1 MVPFFPRQF
10 MSISD
15 HDIDKLCALSQLG
28 LAPHERDE
36 ARRDL
41 ERMIEMVGAIA
52 SVATEGVEPL
62 LHPLDA
68 TARLRADVVTE
79 TVDRDSFQHIA
90 PLTRDG
96 LYLVPRVLE

>member
-1 MVPFFPRQF
+1 

-15 HDIDKLCALSQLG
+15 QDIDKLCKLSQLG

-41 ERMIEMVGAIA
+41 QRMIEMVGAIT
-52 SVATEGVEPL
+52 SIATEGVEPL
-62 LHPLDA
+62 SHPLDA
-68 TARLRADVVTE
+68 TARWRADAVTE
-79 TVDRDSFQHIA
+79 AVERESFQRIA

>member
-1 MVPFFPRQF
+1 

-15 HDIDKLCALSQLG
+15 LDIDKLCALSQLG
-28 LAPHERDE
+28 LAPHERHE

-41 ERMIEMVGAIA
+41 ERMIDMVGAIT
-52 SVATEGVEPL
+52 SVATDGVEPL
-62 LHPLDA
+62 SHPLDA

-79 TVDRDSFQHIA
+79 AVERDTFQRIA